1 MSLGNTW
8 QHKKEFICTEKEK
21 QKTMCEPGFGK
32 WCIPNKSI
40 SREMEVWVEQEG
52 NMSHQ
57 EAQRDESWE
66 FRCDKELMGAQNH
79 FRRY

>member
-1 MSLGNTW
+1 
-8 QHKKEFICTEKEK
+8 
-21 QKTMCEPGFGK
+21 
-32 WCIPNKSI
+32 
-40 SREMEVWVEQEG
+40 VEQEG

-79 FRRY
+79 CRRYYKKFYL